1 MDQVAV
7 TLDRARN
14 LVAEA
19 GVAVEGVLDG
29 LHREVRVAT
38 VNRLEESD
46 LGISREIDVLSTI
59 GYQLHQPPPCHC
71 ISYHKK
77 KNFKIKNFYVMAKKL
92 KICRRVFVLK

>member
-7 TLDRARN
+7 TLDRACN

-19 GVAVEGVLDG
+19 GVAVEGILDG

-59 GYQLHQPPPCHC
+59 RYKLHEATSGHC
-71 ISYHKK
+71 ISWEKK
-77 KNFKIKNFYVMAKKL
+77 KN
-92 KICRRVFVLK
+92 

>member
-7 TLDRARN
+7 TLDRACN

-19 GVAVEGVLDG
+19 GVAVEGILDG

-46 LGISREIDVLSTI
+46 LGISREIDVLRTI
-59 GYQLHQPPPCHC
+59 SYQLHEATSGHC
-71 ISYHKK
+71 ISWEKK
-77 KNFKIKNFYVMAKKL
+77 KN
-92 KICRRVFVLK
+92 